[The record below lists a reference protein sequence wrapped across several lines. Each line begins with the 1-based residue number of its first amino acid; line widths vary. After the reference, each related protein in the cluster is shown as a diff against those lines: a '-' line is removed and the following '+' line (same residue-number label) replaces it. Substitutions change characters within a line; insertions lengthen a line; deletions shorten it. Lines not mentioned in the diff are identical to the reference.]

1 MDEALRTASTYEA
14 NADAYTEKYRSG
26 SVAARFGNQFLD
38 ALPGDRVLDLGCG
51 PGSDAAVFADRGLDV
66 VGVDVTHSFLAA
78 AREDVDGHFCRGD
91 ARRLSVADGA
101 VDGVWACASLHH
113 VPRADLPAALAECRR
128 VLAPGGALFCSVKR
142 GDGAGFEAD
151 TDHGDGDDRF
161 FAYYEREEFERLL
174 ADAGLAGDVDA
185 DGRWVSALAH
195 PA

>member
-1 MDEALRTASTYEA
+1 VDEALQTASTYES

-26 SVAARFGNQFLD
+26 SVAARFGDQFLD
-38 ALPGDRVLDLGCG
+38 ALPGECVLDLGCG

-66 VGVDVTHSFLAA
+66 VGLDVTHAFLAA
-78 AREDVDGHFCRGD
+78 ARTDVDGQFCRGD
-91 ARRLSVADGA
+91 ARRLPLADGA

-128 VLAPGGALFCSVKR
+128 VLGPDGALFCSVKR
-142 GDGAGFEAD
+142 GEGTGFEAD
-151 TDHGDGDDRF
+151 NDHGGGDDRF
-161 FAYYEREEFERLL
+161 FAYYGAEEFEALL
-174 ADAGLAGDVDA
+174 ADAGFAGDVDA